1 MATKTKT
8 TATDAPTS
16 AAVIK
21 RLEAAGYRFA
31 GDGEPKTAAIK
42 VCTYTRKSLLGNEAC
57 YKQKF
62 YGIKSHRCLQCTP
75 NAFCCTHRCVFCW
88 RDTDV
93 TVPAAVEG
101 AEKTDIPA
109 LVDGMIEAQRK
120 LLIGFKG
127 NEKVKKE
134 MLDEALN
141 PNQAAISLAGEPTLF
156 PQLGELIREFG
167 KRGFT
172 TFVVTNGTNPDALR
186 KLKPL
191 PTQLYVTLAAPN
203 EGVYIATCK
212 PASPALWDLFLESL
226 DVVRKL
232 NCRKVARLTLVR
244 EFNLTDPEGYA
255 ELIKRMMPDYVEPK
269 AYMHVGYSI
278 NRLEVKHMPSF
289 AEIKEFSEK
298 LAKLTGYRIR
308 DESAQSRVTL
318 LCRDD
323 EAFEK
328 RMLQ

>member
-1 MATKTKT
+1 MNAGKTK
-8 TATDAPTS
+8 ATPRAKAT
-16 AAVIK
+16 AAVIE
-21 RLEAAGYRFA
+21 RLTDAGYRFV
-31 GDGEPKTAAIK
+31 GRNPKTAAVK
-42 VCTYTRKSLLGNEAC
+42 VCTYTRKSLLGQGVC

-62 YGIKSHRCLQCTP
+62 YGINSHRCLQCTP
-75 NAFCCTHRCVFCW
+75 NAFCCTHQCVFCW

-93 TVPAAVEG
+93 TVPTAGE
-101 AEKTDIPA
+101 EKIEIPA
-109 LVDGMIEAQRK
+109 LVDEMIAAQKK

-127 NEKVKKE
+127 NDKVDAK

-156 PQLGELIREFG
+156 PQLGGLVKEFR

-203 EGVYIATCK
+203 EEVYLATCK
-212 PASPALWDLFLESL
+212 PASPKLWNKFLESL

-232 NCRKVARLTLVR
+232 KCRKVARLTLVKGL
-244 EFNLTDPEGYA
+244 NMTDPEGYA
-255 ELIKRMMPDYVEPK
+255 GLIKRMMPDYVEPK
-269 AYMHVGYSI
+269 AYMHVGYST
-278 NRLEVKHMPSF
+278 NRLGMNNMPSF
-289 AEIKEFSEK
+289 VEINDFSEQ
-298 LAKLTGYRIR
+298 LAKLTGYKIR
-308 DESAQSRVTL
+308 DESPQSRVTL

-328 RMLQ
+328 RMLRSS